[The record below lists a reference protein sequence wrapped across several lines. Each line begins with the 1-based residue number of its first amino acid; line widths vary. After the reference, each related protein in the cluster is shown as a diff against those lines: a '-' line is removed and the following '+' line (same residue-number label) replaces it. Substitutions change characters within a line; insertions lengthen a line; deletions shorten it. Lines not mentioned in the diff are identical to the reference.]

1 MTVDEQRAL
10 AFIAGLLCLSAAVR
24 FIGLPDPVEMPGG
37 GQLDLA
43 AHIEEVEGAVAEAE
57 EAARPLEPGEV
68 IDPNTAT
75 AAELMRLPRVGPA
88 LAERILADRDANGRY
103 RSLDQL
109 GRVPGIGERTLE
121 LLAPHV
127 DLRPAPFGAGARV
140 RTGVGS
146 GSGSGAGSRG
156 GAGSVSGSGDGF
168 GEGAPID
175 LNRASVD
182 ELVALPGVGPVLA
195 RRIVAY
201 RDSAGPF
208 GSVSE
213 LASVKGIG
221 AATLERIR
229 DRVRIR

>member
-1 MTVDEQRAL
+1 MTSDEQRAL

-24 FIGLPDPVEMPGG
+24 FIGLPDPVEIPGG
-37 GQLDLA
+37 GTLDLA

-57 EAARPLEPGEV
+57 EAARPLEPGEL

-75 AAELMRLPRVGPA
+75 GAELMRLPRVGPA

-109 GRVPGIGERTLE
+109 GRVAGIGERTLE

-127 DLRPAPFGAGARV
+127 DLRPAPFGARAGAGAGV
-140 RTGVGS
+140 GTGVGS
-146 GSGSGAGSRG
+146 GAGAGSASG
-156 GAGSVSGSGDGF
+156 GAAGG
-168 GEGAPID
+168 GAPID
-175 LNRASVD
+175 LNRATAD
-182 ELVALPGVGPVLA
+182 ELAALPGVGPVLA
-195 RRIVAY
+195 GRIVAY

>member
-1 MTVDEQRAL
+1 MTSDEQRAL

-24 FIGLPDPVEMPGG
+24 FIGLPDPVEAPGG
-37 GQLDLA
+37 GPLDLA
-43 AHIEEVEGAVAEAE
+43 AHIEAVEGAVAEAE

-88 LAERILADRDANGRY
+88 LAQRILADRDANGRY

-109 GRVPGIGERTLE
+109 GRVAGIGERTLE

-127 DLRPAPFGAGARV
+127 DLGPVPFGAGTAA
-140 RTGVGS
+140 
-146 GSGSGAGSRG
+146 GAGAS
-156 GAGSVSGSGDGF
+156 AGPTARAGP

-175 LNRASVD
+175 VNRATAD

-195 RRIVAY
+195 GRIVAY

-208 GSVSE
+208 RSVSE

-229 DRVRIR
+229 GRVRIR